1 MNNATSRI
9 LNVGKRKVSI
19 IGAGFVGASIAYA
32 LTMRDIAREIV
43 LIDTNKQKAEGEAL
57 DIRHGIPSLGVVD
70 LYAGDYS
77 ACIDSDLIII
87 TAGRGRKPGES
98 RLDLAN
104 ENTKILKEVV
114 SSIQKYYTHGVIIVV
129 SNPVDVLTYKVS
141 EWMQLFNGN
150 VFGTG
155 CILDT
160 SRMIRKIAEYLGLS
174 TGIINGYV
182 IGEHGD
188 RQIPVWSHVTVSGIP
203 IAEYCQEMDIQ
214 WNDEIKKSIF
224 DATKHMGADIIS
236 SKGRTHYGIAT
247 CVCYL
252 ADSILNQRPTIVSV
266 SSPMPFS
273 MDVPEYALSVPSLIG
288 PGGVQQRVRDKW
300 DKEEYGQFVVAREK
314 MIEVI
319 KSVNQA

>member
-1 MNNATSRI
+1 MQ
-9 LNVGKRKVSI
+9 VGNRKVAI
-19 IGAGFVGASIAYA
+19 IGAGYVGASIAYA
-32 LTMRDIAREIV
+32 LAIKDIAREIV
-43 LIDTNKQKAEGEAL
+43 IIDLDKKKAEGEAV
-57 DIRHGIPSLGVVD
+57 DIRHGIPSMGIVD

-77 ACIDSDLIII
+77 SCADSDLIII

-104 ENTKILKEVV
+104 ENAQIMKGVI
-114 SSIQKYYTHGVIIVV
+114 SSIQQYYTHGVIMVV
-129 SNPVDVLTYKVS
+129 SNPVDILTFKAS
-141 EWMQLFNGN
+141 QWMNLYNGT

-160 SRMIRKIAEYLGLS
+160 SRLLRKVADYLQLS

-188 RQIPVWSHVTVSGIP
+188 RQIPIWSHVTVSGIP
-203 IAEYCQEMDIQ
+203 IDEYCDEMGIV
-214 WNDEIKKSIF
+214 WNASVQKSLF
-224 DATKHMGADIIS
+224 ESTKTMGAEIIS
-236 SKGRTHYGIAT
+236 AKGRTHYGIAT

-266 SSPMPFS
+266 SSPMPFETD
-273 MDVPEYALSVPSLIG
+273 MPEYALSVPSLVG
-288 PGGVQQRVRDKW
+288 PAGVQQRVRDQW
-300 DKEEYGQFVVAREK
+300 KEEEYQQFVIARQK

-319 KSVNQA
+319 KSIRE

>member
-1 MNNATSRI
+1 MDKLPVDKMKKES
-9 LNVGKRKVSI
+9 RKVAI
-19 IGAGFVGASIAYA
+19 IGAGYVGASIAYA
-32 LTMRDIAREIV
+32 LAIKDIAREIV
-43 LIDTNKQKAEGEAL
+43 LIDLDRKKAEGEAI
-57 DIRHGIPSLGVVD
+57 DIRHGIPSMGLVD
-70 LYAGDYS
+70 VFAGDYEDC
-77 ACIDSDLIII
+77 ADSDLIII

-104 ENTKILKEVV
+104 DNTRIVKEVTK
-114 SSIQKYYTHGVIIVV
+114 SISRYYTHGVIMVV
-129 SNPVDVLTYKVS
+129 SNPVDILTYKIS
-141 EWMQLFNGN
+141 EWMQLYNGT

-160 SRMIRKIAEYLGLS
+160 SRLLRKVADYLDLS

-203 IAEYCQEMDIQ
+203 INEYCDEMDIP
-214 WNDEIKKSIF
+214 WDNDIRDTLFNS
-224 DATKHMGADIIS
+224 TKAMGAEIILD
-236 SKGRTHYGIAT
+236 KGRTHYGIAT

-266 SSPMPFS
+266 SSPMPFEN
-273 MDVPEYALSVPSLIG
+273 DLPEYALSVPSLVG
-288 PGGVQQRVRDKW
+288 PAGVQQRVRDQW
-300 DKEEYGQFVVAREK
+300 NKEEYDEFVIARQK

-319 KSVNQA
+319 KSIKE